1 MVLKSWNK
9 EDLHILDENI
19 NLDEVKELDSSEF
32 IALVQ
37 SMQDRTYEEDQEE

>member
-19 NLDEVKELDSSEF
+19 NLDKVKELDSSEF
-32 IALVQ
+32 IAFVQ
-37 SMQDRTYEEDQEE
+37 SMQDKTYEEDQEE

>member
-1 MVLKSWNK
+1 
-9 EDLHILDENI
+9 LDENI

-37 SMQDRTYEEDQEE
+37 SMQDKTYEEDQEE

>member
-9 EDLHILDENI
+9 EDLHTLDENI

-37 SMQDRTYEEDQEE
+37 SMQDKTYEEDQEE